1 MNQSGNYPRGYFDFV
16 LQDKCP
22 FPLFGDWITKGYT
35 TLNIYEAQTEYER
48 QENQAEIEWNKNRQQ
63 RYISW
68 HNDFGSR
75 GSEKMQRELEESRR
89 LDANR
94 RQNMALIPK
103 LQLQNKLL
111 QEQVYELQ
119 KQVYQLQLQIK
130 ELLKT
135 RQP

>member
-1 MNQSGNYPRGYFDFV
+1 
-16 LQDKCP
+16 
-22 FPLFGDWITKGYT
+22 
-35 TLNIYEAQTEYER
+35 
-48 QENQAEIEWNKNRQQ
+48 
-63 RYISW
+63 
-68 HNDFGSR
+68 
-75 GSEKMQRELEESRR
+75 MQRELEESRR

-94 RQNMALIPK
+94 RQNMALIPQ